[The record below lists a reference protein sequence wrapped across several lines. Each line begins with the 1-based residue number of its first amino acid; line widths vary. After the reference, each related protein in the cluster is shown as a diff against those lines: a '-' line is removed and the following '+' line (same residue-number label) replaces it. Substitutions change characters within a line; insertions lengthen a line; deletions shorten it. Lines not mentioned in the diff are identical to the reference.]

1 MPDWFGI
8 IAFTSPTVGSSRLSY
23 AREATSAG
31 GMRQRL
37 LASGPGIGNDRGHQM
52 ATYPPLDPSKS
63 PWKRGDVCT
72 RGFEKPGFV
81 LNQTSEY
88 LEVRWSDDSIER
100 IPSDDMDSILRV
112 GHADSLGPDGRRTN
126 VEFLQSLEALDS
138 IQHGMADRIKTI
150 RSDAEKKALDRLCR
164 RIFSEK
170 QCKWDARHEAQLMML
185 LTAPQNVGII
195 FRIRERIHRIFCSIE

>member
-1 MPDWFGI
+1 M
-8 IAFTSPTVGSSRLSY
+8 ATSPS
-23 AREATSAG
+23 
-31 GMRQRL
+31 
-37 LASGPGIGNDRGHQM
+37 
-52 ATYPPLDPSKS
+52 LDPSKS

-72 RGFEKPGFV
+72 RGFDKPGFV
-81 LNQTSEY
+81 LNHTAEF

-100 IPSDDMDSILRV
+100 VPRVDIDSLLRV

-126 VEFLQSLEALDS
+126 LESLQSLEALDS
-138 IQHGMADRIKTI
+138 IQHGMAERIKTI
-150 RSDAEKKALDRLCR
+150 RSDKEKKVLDRLCR

-170 QCKWDARHEAQLMML
+170 RCKWDARHSAQLMML